1 MIKQIPDNTVIL
13 LSSKTTSPTV
23 APVTGKPTVEYL
35 IANAITL
42 KNGQDIIGAADD
54 GYEIVIKLHPGFSDR
69 NMIEVGVEYNGGFNF
84 SEAIDNHI
92 KHITF
97 RPTGTDP
104 DRPIYNIFYT
114 NCYNRTLAIEN
125 NVLYLP
131 TLAAVDM
138 RCATPLD
145 ASANNL
151 QTGPG
156 LRFANNVVIGETIR
170 TTQHSMIPLAA
181 IIINFGY
188 ITRQSNKLKIIENIV
203 RGKTSQLAEIHLASE
218 SSIDIFRNTVTIDTE
233 GVTRDEIASG
243 IPDRR
248 GGFALI
254 GDRFGGKVPRYKL
267 AGNYI
272 YVTTKDINISFSI
285 ELALACNDF
294 LGTALWNQYSEYYA
308 VIAVNS
314 LRLGTECQRSVSST
328 AGMTTRRPTL
338 NQIMNTWTPINYSR
352 ASVLSG
358 LTNIQGQLY
367 FDNAANCP
375 TVAAPAVVNTT
386 SAGLDDSDVVTTST
400 AGLTA
405 TTTALG
411 VITTFITTLAVM
423 LNL

>member
-1 MIKQIPDNTVIL
+1 MIKRIPDNTIIL

-54 GYEIVIKLHPGFSDR
+54 GYEIVIKLHPGFADR

-84 SEAIDNHI
+84 SETIDNHI

-97 RPTGTDP
+97 RPTGANP
-104 DRPIYNIFYT
+104 DNPIYSIFHT

-131 TLAAVDM
+131 TFAAVNM
-138 RCATPLD
+138 RCSTSLD

-156 LRFANNVVIGETIR
+156 LRFANNEVIGETIR
-170 TTQHSMIPLAA
+170 TTQHSMIPEAA
-181 IIINFGY
+181 IIINLGN
-188 ITRQSNKLKIIENIV
+188 ITRQSNKLEIIENTV
-203 RGKTSQLAEIHLASE
+203 RGKTSQLAEIQLGPE
-218 SSIDIFRNTVTIDTE
+218 NSIDIFRNTVTIDTE
-233 GVTRDEIASG
+233 GITRYEIATG
-243 IPDRR
+243 YAGRR

-254 GDRFGGKVPRYKL
+254 GDRFGGKVSRFKL

-272 YVTTKDINISFSI
+272 YVTTKNINISYSI
-285 ELALACNDF
+285 GLALACNDF
-294 LGTALWNQYSEYYA
+294 LGTALWNQYSEFRP
-308 VIAVNS
+308 VIAVDPIP
-314 LRLGTECQRSVSST
+314 LGTECQRSVSST
-328 AGMTTRRPTL
+328 AGMATTSRPTL
-338 NQIMNTWTPINYSR
+338 NQIVNTWTPINYST
-352 ASVLSG
+352 ASVLTG

-375 TVAAPAVVNTT
+375 TLATPAVIDTT
-386 SAGLDDSDVVTTST
+386 SAGLDDSDFVTTST

-405 TTTALG
+405 ATTALG
-411 VITTFITTLAVM
+411 VITTLAVL